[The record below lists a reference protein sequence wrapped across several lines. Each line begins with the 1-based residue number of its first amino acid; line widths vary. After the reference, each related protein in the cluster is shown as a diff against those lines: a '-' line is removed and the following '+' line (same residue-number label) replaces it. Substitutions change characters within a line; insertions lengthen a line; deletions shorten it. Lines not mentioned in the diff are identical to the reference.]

1 MILKLK
7 SHQTNL
13 KLYLNSEFRPVSS
26 DLLENVHTSQI
37 EGAEDK
43 FDWF

>member
-26 DLLENVHTSQI
+26 DLLENVYTSQI

-43 FDWF
+43 SDWF